1 MNQIQKAQI
10 EKAIE
15 DFVREARRPCL
26 CEPGEHPI
34 ALTSSNFQI
43 AACGSGLLIEA
54 WDETQNLTRRV
65 TGIDTR
71 PERGRLILSIEKFG
85 KKAGTLALIDQ
96 ASAAQ
101 QPAGVR
107 HRRQEFLR
115 RFERFLRRQFPA
127 YSLDELST
135 SPDLHES
142 LSPFFPRALLRIGTT
157 AWAAIG
163 APADPLRTDGV
174 LSFGLIWLDYLKRRE
189 PGLRVAGLILYLP
202 AELAQATCLR
212 LAFLDHRNAQ
222 YRPFVY
228 TQDGEECETDPADH
242 GNLDT
247 RLELASTLET
257 NHLARPSNVTV
268 RRPEAWLESQV
279 RKNIEVLNP
288 RLLPRP
294 VYGQVPAFTAADRGV
309 MDLLAADSDGRLAI
323 IELKASEDLH
333 LPLQALDYWLRVK
346 WHLDRREFA
355 RNGYF
360 PGVALRTTPPKL
372 LLVSPALDVHP
383 TNERVLRYFSPEVE
397 VERVGI
403 SVEWRKKLRVVFR
416 MAQCH

>member
-1 MNQIQKAQI
+1 MNQIQ
-10 EKAIE
+10 KAIE
-15 DFVREARRPCL
+15 DFVRQARRPCL
-26 CEPGEHPI
+26 CEPGEQPI
-34 ALTSSNFQI
+34 ALTPANFQI

-54 WDETQNLTRRV
+54 WDERQNLSRRI
-65 TGIDTR
+65 TGIESR
-71 PERGRLILSIEKFG
+71 PERGRLTLRIEKFG

-101 QPAGVR
+101 QSAGVR
-107 HRRQEFLR
+107 HRRQEFGQ

-163 APADPLRTDGV
+163 APVDPLRTDGV

-202 AELAQATCLR
+202 AQLSQATCLR
-212 LAFLDHRNAQ
+212 LAFLDHRAVQ
-222 YRPFVY
+222 YRAFLH
-228 TQDGEECETDPADH
+228 TQDGEECETDPSDH

-257 NHLARPSNVTV
+257 NRLGRPSKSVV
-268 RRPEAWLESQV
+268 RPPEAWLESQV
-279 RKNIEVLNP
+279 RQNIETLNP
-288 RLLPRP
+288 HLLPNP

-309 MDLLAADSDGRLAI
+309 MDLLAADRNGRLSV
-323 IELKASEDLH
+323 IELKAAEDLH

-360 PGVALRTTPPKL
+360 PGVTLRNTPPKL

-416 MAQCH
+416 MGQCH